1 MESSFQE
8 GRPSPSSA
16 AVQNA
21 APTEASGPSQ
31 QPKRRVSTTASSEYR
46 KHSLEDILHTPDGIS
61 TKRVKSSLAV
71 VTVPECNVE
80 LQSHGDGSSKSP
92 PARLEYINHI
102 ESLHR
107 QSKRRLMEMRK
118 SGEVGGSITGSGI
131 VDGSDVYTTH
141 THENEI
147 YGSTN
152 ANIEKP
158 SNLNVASPARV
169 GAFNISGARIET
181 KIQEKGNL
189 VSTFWEDHSHM
200 SGMLKIGCMQ
210 TLEILR
216 GLEKSNSTAEGSV
229 PSTQGMSRGSQRQR
243 DTNREMNSPNT
254 RAQESPT
261 PGNSLLEISSVKDN
275 PRIAYPSQ
283 VSTTGINSDMSIFC
297 GAPSLHNLLE
307 VIKQT
312 VPNSL
317 AQLPQCLQEAK
328 ALEALLPSDKETI
341 RKNGDDIRNKE
352 HKIKALEQK
361 YDELLQMMPES
372 QHEEL
377 LLIKEKSKR
386 TMQQEV
392 DELTKANE
400 DTLNVLQ
407 VRKAQIAQFKIVMA
421 NLKQVL
427 PEVMQALTELVE
439 LAERLA

>member
-1 MESSFQE
+1 
-8 GRPSPSSA
+8 
-16 AVQNA
+16 
-21 APTEASGPSQ
+21 
-31 QPKRRVSTTASSEYR
+31 
-46 KHSLEDILHTPDGIS
+46 
-61 TKRVKSSLAV
+61 
-71 VTVPECNVE
+71 
-80 LQSHGDGSSKSP
+80 
-92 PARLEYINHI
+92 
-102 ESLHR
+102 
-107 QSKRRLMEMRK
+107 
-118 SGEVGGSITGSGI
+118 
-131 VDGSDVYTTH
+131 
-141 THENEI
+141 
-147 YGSTN
+147 
-152 ANIEKP
+152 
-158 SNLNVASPARV
+158 
-169 GAFNISGARIET
+169 
-181 KIQEKGNL
+181 
-189 VSTFWEDHSHM
+189 M
-200 SGMLKIGCMQ
+200 SGMLKIGHMQ

-243 DTNREMNSPNT
+243 DTNREMKSPNT
-254 RAQESPT
+254 RAQESPS

-317 AQLPQCLQEAK
+317 AQFPQCLQEAK

-372 QHEEL
+372 KHEEL

>member
-1 MESSFQE
+1 
-8 GRPSPSSA
+8 
-16 AVQNA
+16 
-21 APTEASGPSQ
+21 
-31 QPKRRVSTTASSEYR
+31 
-46 KHSLEDILHTPDGIS
+46 
-61 TKRVKSSLAV
+61 
-71 VTVPECNVE
+71 
-80 LQSHGDGSSKSP
+80 
-92 PARLEYINHI
+92 
-102 ESLHR
+102 
-107 QSKRRLMEMRK
+107 MRK

-131 VDGSDVYTTH
+131 VDGSDVYTTQ

-158 SNLNVASPARV
+158 SNLNVASPTRV

-181 KIQEKGNL
+181 KIQEKGNS
-189 VSTFWEDHSHM
+189 VSTSWEDHSRM
-200 SGMLKIGCMQ
+200 SGMLKIGHMQ

-243 DTNREMNSPNT
+243 DTNREMKSPNT
-254 RAQESPT
+254 RAQESPS

-317 AQLPQCLQEAK
+317 AQFPQCLQEAK

-372 QHEEL
+372 KHEEL